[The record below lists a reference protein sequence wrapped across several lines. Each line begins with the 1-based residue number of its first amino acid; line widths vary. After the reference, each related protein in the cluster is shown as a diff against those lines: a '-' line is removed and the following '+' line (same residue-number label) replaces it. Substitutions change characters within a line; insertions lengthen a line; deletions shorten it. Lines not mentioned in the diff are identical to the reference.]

1 MGFFDFSGVTLKAYE
16 WLEIVDVG
24 TLIGIDYKITTSPGW
39 DQSKSSV
46 NHYHH

>member
-1 MGFFDFSGVTLKAYE
+1 MGFFDFRGVTLKAYE